1 MKLQFN
7 QDTIRRLISELEGAL
22 NRLRE
27 LTSLPQ
33 EDFLADPHKI
43 ASSKYHF
50 IVAIEAAIDIGN
62 HLISKNR
69 WRTPEDYADTF
80 RVLGEEGFFEEL
92 FVRELIR
99 MAMSRNRLV
108 HLYWEVDDREV
119 YRILTNRLGDLK
131 RFMDGIGLN
140 LKSSIQTTRR

>member
-1 MKLQFN
+1 MRLQFN
-7 QDTIRRLISELEGAL
+7 QDTIRRLISELECAL

-27 LTSLPQ
+27 LASLPQ

-99 MAMSRNRLV
+99 MVRFRNRLV
-108 HLYWEVDDREV
+108 HLYWEVVDDREV
-119 YRILTNRLGDLK
+119 YRILTSRLGDLK

-140 LKSSIQTTRR
+140 LKSSIRTRR